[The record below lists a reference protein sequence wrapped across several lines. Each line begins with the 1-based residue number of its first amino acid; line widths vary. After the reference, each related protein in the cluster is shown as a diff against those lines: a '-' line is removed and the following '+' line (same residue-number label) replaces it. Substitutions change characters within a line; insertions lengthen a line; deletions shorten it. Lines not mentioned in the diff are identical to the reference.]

1 MQKDAIISIKSFTE
15 LDKKDI
21 IEVVTPGKFFVEG
34 NMFKAVY
41 EETEISGMAGTTT
54 TLSITDEMFIL
65 EREGST
71 ATKMEFKK
79 GDTSISLYNTP
90 YGMMDLQIDTKFLE
104 IDIDE
109 NGGDLV
115 AKYSM
120 AISGQEPLMT
130 KIVVNIKIQ

>member
-79 GDTSISLYNTP
+79 EIQVFLYII
-90 YGMMDLQIDTKFLE
+90 L
-104 IDIDE
+104 
-109 NGGDLV
+109 
-115 AKYSM
+115 
-120 AISGQEPLMT
+120 LM
-130 KIVVNIKIQ
+130 V

>member
-1 MQKDAIISIKSFTE
+1 
-15 LDKKDI
+15 
-21 IEVVTPGKFFVEG
+21 
-34 NMFKAVY
+34 
-41 EETEISGMAGTTT
+41 
-54 TLSITDEMFIL
+54 
-65 EREGST
+65 
-71 ATKMEFKK
+71 
-79 GDTSISLYNTP
+79 
-90 YGMMDLQIDTKFLE
+90 MMDLQIDTKFLE